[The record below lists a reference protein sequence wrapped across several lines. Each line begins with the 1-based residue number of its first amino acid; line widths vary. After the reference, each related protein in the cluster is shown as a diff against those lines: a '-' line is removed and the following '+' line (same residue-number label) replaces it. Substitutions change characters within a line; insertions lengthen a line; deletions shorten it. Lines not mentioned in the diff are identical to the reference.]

1 MMNGLAVDYAIRRA
15 KQTTTLKVGIHLVL
29 TWGKPVSHSVPGL
42 VDRNGY
48 FKYQNTFNEMDPPDP
63 SEVEKEWRAQIEAF
77 LKTGLTLHHIDS
89 HHHIHGWEPLK
100 ATVYKLASE
109 YNVPVRYVA
118 SLQSHPEIL
127 LTDKLW
133 LGFYGNGI
141 YEDVFENLR
150 KLDAQSVEVMT
161 HPAFVDNDLRS
172 VSSYVE
178 KRQEEL
184 NILCQ
189 LQAPDEV
196 QLTE

>member
-1 MMNGLAVDYAIRRA
+1 MKVLFNADDFGLTKGTTDGIIHAHLNGVVQSTTLMMNGLAVDYAIRRA

-29 TWGKPVSHSVPGL
+29 TCGKPV
-42 VDRNGY
+42 
-48 FKYQNTFNEMDPPDP
+48 M
-63 SEVEKEWRAQIEAF
+63 
-77 LKTGLTLHHIDS
+77 
-89 HHHIHGWEPLK
+89 
-100 ATVYKLASE
+100 
-109 YNVPVRYVA
+109 
-118 SLQSHPEIL
+118 L
-127 LTDKLW
+127 LIDKLL

-184 NILCQ
+184 NIFCQ